1 MKRAGRYSTL
11 PVMSEAAVSLRDFT
25 RSQFG
30 LDADESSSPHPRQHR
45 QWWETH
51 TAIIVLLILA
61 ILGAFA
67 TTGLSA
73 GYGASILDKLKDCC
87 HNIREDIATLSALL
101 TQYYDAL
108 VVLLGNLSA
117 LLTTYYNNI
126 VGYFT
131 TVINNEETII
141 DLLESPPS
149 WAWKCATG
157 YALPAPNCIEL
168 TQAMLP
174 LTVPLATSGAC
185 YVLQSDLVWT
195 NPSSSVY
202 AIDWYGGGGALYGC
216 GHTLS
221 STQPTGRAVRIVG
234 NISNTPSFYGSRG
247 ELAIYDMTFN
257 GPTEFY
263 NNDNRG
269 VYSFRGARTRLFNV
283 KTINWHYGTVA
294 IAASLEEYNCNHTV
308 FVDAT
313 SAYRVSSWLA
323 DTWDSQHTGSRCQSS
338 NCKYVDSNAWYTI
351 KTVPNGT
358 IDYSQAA
365 FYDFFAG
372 FWGDY
377 NPNGIELDQGQPTVM
392 HVERCTSTGTEPFW
406 FNRVGRGFLLDS
418 SAKIAPAYP
427 PADPAYTNWQQNS
440 YGVRLGCGVS
450 TNVVVDGLNVDAR
463 QIGEWSGFAY
473 AFWLVGTEG
482 QVIKNVN
489 VYGHMPITN
498 LMAQGFPNARRNGL
512 ITIEPIDDTVS
523 YEPAQLINVNVK
535 ADDAETIGMAVNLQ
549 AFTTTHGP
557 NTCYGAR
564 STISIKD
571 SAFIGGAA
579 GIAIGSQQRHLLS
592 VDNSVFEG
600 SYYGIYAFNTSS
612 NLVFKNN
619 DFARSCAAIRL
630 ESGVGNTI
638 VRDNNFV
645 GNNFDLDD
653 NSGAAVEVGSLSAGT
668 LFLPCNTTAAP
679 NIWDQSLIIPCPM
692 IASAPSGRGTEPIV
706 E

>member
-1 MKRAGRYSTL
+1 MSLSAIPLNQYAG
-11 PVMSEAAVSLRDFT
+11 P
-25 RSQFG
+25 FG
-30 LDADESSSPHPRQHR
+30 TDDGPDDGASPHPRRHR

-51 TAIIVLLILA
+51 TAIIVLLILSLLAGAAAA
-61 ILGAFA
+61 IVSGI
-67 TTGLSA
+67 
-73 GYGASILDKLKDCC
+73 YGHDILNKLEHCC
-87 HNIREDIATLSALL
+87 HHIKTALDELSDQLAECCSDL
-101 TQYYDAL
+101 TDLINAFWSQ
-108 VVLLGNLSA
+108 SE
-117 LLTTYYNNI
+117 TWYNSI
-126 VGYFT
+126 VDYFT
-131 TVINNEETII
+131 TVISKEDTII
-141 DLLESPPS
+141 SLLENPPT
-149 WAWKCATG
+149 WGWECATG
-157 YALPAPNCIEL
+157 YALPAPSCIEL

-174 LTVPLATSGAC
+174 LTVPLAASGAC
-185 YVLQSDLVWT
+185 YVMQSDLVWT

-202 AIDWYGGGGALYGC
+202 AIDWYGGGGVLHGC
-216 GHTLS
+216 GHVLT
-221 STQPTGRAVRIVG
+221 STQPTGRAIRVVG

-247 ELAIYDMTFN
+247 ELAIYDLTVN
-257 GPTEFY
+257 GPIEFY
-263 NNDNRG
+263 NNNNRG

-294 IAASLEEYNCNHTV
+294 VAASLEEYNCNHTV

-351 KTVPNGT
+351 TTFANGT

-377 NPNGIELDQGQPTVM
+377 NPSGIELDQGQPTVM

-427 PADPAYTNWQQNS
+427 PSDPAYTNWQQNS
-440 YGVRLGCGVS
+440 FGVRLGCGVS

-463 QIGEWSGFAY
+463 QIGAWSGFAY

-489 VYGHMPITN
+489 VYGRMPITN

-512 ITIEPIDDTVS
+512 ITVEPIDDTVS

-557 NTCYGAR
+557 NKCYGTR
-564 STISIKD
+564 STIRVDGS
-571 SAFIGGAA
+571 SFVGGAA
-579 GIAIGSQQRHLLS
+579 GIAIGSEQRHLLS
-592 VDNSVFEG
+592 VANSIFEG
-600 SYYGIYAFNTSS
+600 SYYGIYAFNSSS

-619 DFARSCAAIRL
+619 EFARTCTAIHL

-653 NSGAAVEVGSLSAGT
+653 LSGNAVDFGSVSAGT
-668 LFLPCNTTAAP
+668 LLQSCNSTAAP
-679 NIWDQSLIIPCPM
+679 DIWDQALLLPCSI
-692 IASAPSGRGTEPIV
+692 IASVPASSRGSDTVSE
-706 E
+706 